1 MKKYFILSVF
11 LFLGT
16 CLFAQKLTY
25 TERDQFPD
33 AIAYNDY
40 IVDMM
45 DIIEEGWTLAIEEET
60 SYRALEYAD
69 SLKTRSERIIASLK
83 KLQGYDGETKF
94 KQAALDYAIHMNN
107 ISKKELP
114 DFIRLIRIGELTE
127 SKRKEAKLLL
137 PILDTKREKLF
148 ALIEKAQNAFAKK
161 YHFKPV
167 SK

>member
-1 MKKYFILSVF
+1 LKGYFTLSVF
-11 LFLGT
+11 LFLAAYSS
-16 CLFAQKLTY
+16 AQKLTY
-25 TERDQFPD
+25 VEKDSFPD

-45 DIIEEGWTLAIEEET
+45 DIIDEGWTLAIEEEA

-69 SLKTRSERIIASLK
+69 SLKTRSGRIIASLQ
-83 KLQGYDGETKF
+83 KLKGYEGETKF
-94 KQAALDYAIHMNN
+94 RQAALDYAIHMNT

-127 SKRKEAKLLL
+127 SKRKEATALL
-137 PILDTKREKLF
+137 PILDNKREKLF
-148 ALIEKAQNAFAKK
+148 ALIEKAQAAFAKK